1 MVPNVATSPFKPQQN
16 FTKHTHSPSHS
27 CTSWSGTIECPRGS
41 TDQESAM
48 LLRSIL
54 GQGKSAF
61 IFYLFILSLHFS
73 PVICF
78 NFWQHLNIK
87 KIFGYNELHGLF
99 MAYKINKKKWY
110 TDVMLA
116 YFPTPHLHQFTV
128 MKYSQPF
135 DDQYL
140 KLYNLLLFR
149 LG

>member
-1 MVPNVATSPFKPQQN
+1 MN
-16 FTKHTHSPSHS
+16 
-27 CTSWSGTIECPRGS
+27 C
-41 TDQESAM
+41 
-48 LLRSIL
+48 
-54 GQGKSAF
+54 
-61 IFYLFILSLHFS
+61 
-73 PVICF
+73 
-78 NFWQHLNIK
+78 
-87 KIFGYNELHGLF
+87 
-99 MAYKINKKKWY
+99 MAYLWLIRLTRKNDVMLMM